1 MEIAGYTYSFDR
13 QLRAG
18 AIDTAGAIR
27 AHREIGLR
35 AHEVSDLYL
44 RDDAELA
51 AVETAL
57 ARADGRVIV
66 YDIACDF
73 DEPDGSAS
81 PEQVARVERAVERAA
96 RLGAPKV
103 LLVPGQTR
111 ADVDPAVA
119 RRHYAEVV
127 ARCRD
132 AAAARGMA
140 AMVANLGFQAAICGT
155 TAHVE
160 QIRAAVG
167 PDLQVTYDV
176 GNYLMAGEDTLSAL
190 DRVAGWLGHVHF
202 KDWRI
207 VEPGAPEAGDAFAGQ
222 DGRLYFSVAL
232 GDGFVP
238 LAGALARL
246 GALGY
251 DGTITVEYEG
261 PDDPAEA
268 MRRSIAHVNEL
279 VAAGRSA

>member
-27 AHREIGLR
+27 AHCEIGLR

-44 RDDAELA
+44 RDDGELA
-51 AVETAL
+51 AIEAAL
-57 ARADGRVIV
+57 AETDGHVIV

-73 DEPDGSAS
+73 VAPDGSA
-81 PEQVARVERAVERAA
+81 PRDQVARVERAVERAA

-103 LLVPGQTR
+103 LLVPGRTR
-111 ADVDPAVA
+111 EGVDPALV
-119 RRHYAEVV
+119 RRHFADVV
-127 ARCRD
+127 GRCRD
-132 AAAARGMA
+132 AARAKGMT
-140 AMVANLGFQAAICGT
+140 AMIANLGLQAAYCGT
-155 TAHVE
+155 TAHVR
-160 QIRAAVG
+160 QVRDAVG
-167 PDLQVTYDV
+167 PDLLVTYDV
-176 GNYLMAGEDTLSAL
+176 GNYLMAGEDTLVAL
-190 DRVAGWLGHVHF
+190 DRVAAWLGHVHF

-207 VEPGAPEAGDAFAGQ
+207 VDAGAPGAGAAFAGQ
-222 DGRLYFSVAL
+222 DGRLYLSVAL

-238 LAGALARL
+238 LAAVLARL

-261 PDDPAEA
+261 PDDPASA
-268 MRRSIAHVNEL
+268 IRRSIEHLNGL
-279 VAAGRSA
+279 IAAGRSG